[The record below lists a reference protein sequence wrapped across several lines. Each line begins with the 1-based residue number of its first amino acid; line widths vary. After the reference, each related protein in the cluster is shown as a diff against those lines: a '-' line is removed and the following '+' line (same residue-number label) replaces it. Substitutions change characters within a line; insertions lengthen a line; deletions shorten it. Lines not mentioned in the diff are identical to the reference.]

1 MSSWNAKISLLN
13 ISGDPL
19 DSSSSSRSRSAIIPT
34 PNLPESAVSVPPQS
48 RFSTST
54 RISSSRFSG
63 GVGFNDSGVGST
75 CTTINFTE
83 KERTGHRCP
92 SSSGGCTLVTGGVED
107 CSKTCTKPY
116 PLSSTMKPHTRT
128 YYDHHYGKCS
138 SLTVDTLFQIINTFF
153 SIDNNILILYK

>member
-1 MSSWNAKISLLN
+1 MEENKRFYIFKCGATLKHKIFSVN

-75 CTTINFTE
+75 CTTIGFAE
-83 KERTGHRCP
+83 KERNGQRCP

-116 PLSSTMKPHTRT
+116 PLSSTMKPHTRN

-138 SLTVDTLFQIINTFF
+138 SPTSFL
-153 SIDNNILILYK
+153 